1 MSVISSVMLARKNC
15 VYMWDSAAGN
25 SAHRIAAD
33 WDDMDGLR

>member
-1 MSVISSVMLARKNC
+1 
-15 VYMWDSAAGN
+15 MWDSVAGN

>member
-1 MSVISSVMLARKNC
+1 MSVISSAMLARKNC
-15 VYMWDSAAGN
+15 IYMCDSVAGS